1 MPVIQRRAAWP
12 AAVGAALACCA
23 LLGFSSLASAQ
34 YREDPARVVLAA
46 PLHEAARRDAQ
57 VIGNLPAG
65 ESVTVLR
72 MSGAYSRVR
81 SSAGE
86 GWVLSSRLHIGDQ
99 TSSSGASSG
108 DGGSSWL
115 RGLSGLLG
123 GSGGS
128 QGSGGNVA
136 IGIRGLQR
144 EDIANAQP
152 NPAAMAQLERYVVSA
167 AEAEAQALAAGLQ
180 PVEVAYLDDSESGAP
195 LEQQSGADR

>member
-1 MPVIQRRAAWP
+1 MPMIQRRAAWP

-23 LLGFSSLASAQ
+23 LLGFSPLATAQ

-65 ESVTVLR
+65 ESVTVLQ

-81 SSAGE
+81 SAVGE

-99 TSSSGASSG
+99 TSSSSG

-123 GSGGS
+123 ASGGS
-128 QGSGGNVA
+128 QGSGGSVPV
-136 IGIRGLQR
+136 GIRGLQR

-152 NPAAMAQLERYVVSA
+152 NPAAMAQLERYVVSV

-195 LEQQSGADR
+195 LEQQSGADQ

>member
-23 LLGFSSLASAQ
+23 LLGFSSLANAQ

-81 SSAGE
+81 SALGE
-86 GWVLSSRLHIGDQ
+86 GWVLSSRLHIGEQ

-123 GSGGS
+123 GS
-128 QGSGGNVA
+128 QGSGGSVP

-167 AEAEAQALAAGLQ
+167 AEAEAQALAEGLR
-180 PVEVAYLDDSESGAP
+180 PVEVAYLDDADSGAAM
-195 LEQQSGADR
+195 EQQSGADR

>member
-1 MPVIQRRAAWP
+1 MPMIQRRAAWP
-12 AAVGAALACCA
+12 TTVGAALLCCA
-23 LLGFSSLASAQ
+23 LLGLNSLANAQ
-34 YREDPARVVLAA
+34 YREDPARVVLTA
-46 PLHEAARRDAQ
+46 PLHESARQDAQ
-57 VIGNLPAG
+57 VIGNLSAG
-65 ESVTVLR
+65 ESVTVLQ

-81 SSAGE
+81 STIGE
-86 GWVLSSRLHIGDQ
+86 GWVLSSRLHIGDRA
-99 TSSSGASSG
+99 SSGGTSSG

-123 GSGGS
+123 GS
-128 QGSGGNVA
+128 QGSGGSVP